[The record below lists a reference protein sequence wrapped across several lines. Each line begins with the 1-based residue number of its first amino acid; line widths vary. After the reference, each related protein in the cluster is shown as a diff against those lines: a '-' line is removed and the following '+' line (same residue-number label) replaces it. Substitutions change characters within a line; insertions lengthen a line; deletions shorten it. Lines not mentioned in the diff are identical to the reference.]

1 MAAQVETH
9 FKNAFKDTV
18 SLLAQQTVS
27 KLSDTV
33 LYEPLEGEKKFWDYY
48 GSASFIERT
57 GRNQANTPQELARSR
72 RMISKKSYEY
82 TELFDPRDRSRLM
95 KAMEPDSAF
104 VQAVLA
110 GAARKKDEV
119 IIAAF
124 DGTAYSGK
132 DGTTSVAFDAGN
144 TPSHDVAIDYDEA
157 DSANTDEYPLT
168 VGKERRARHLL
179 LGKDVDE
186 SMPWYLVAHT
196 NAQQAL
202 LRSAEVTS
210 GDYNSVRPLVD
221 GTVSRFLGFEHRW
234 CNRIA
239 NNDTN
244 DRYVYCYRKDAVV
257 FGMDGDIKVEI
268 DTIPE
273 KGHAIQLAVYIDMA
287 ATRAEE
293 SKIVRINTNESA

>member
-9 FKNAFKDTV
+9 MKNVFKDGV
-18 SLLAQQTVS
+18 SLLAQQEMS
-27 KLSDTV
+27 KLQDTC

-72 RMISKKSYEY
+72 RMISKQSYEY
-82 TELFDPRDRSRLM
+82 TELFDPRDRSRLL
-95 KAMEPDSAF
+95 KALEPDSQF
-104 VQAVLA
+104 VRAVIA
-110 GAARKKDEV
+110 GAMRKKDDI

-132 DGTTSVAFDAGN
+132 DGTTSVAFDNGN
-144 TPSHDVAIDYDEA
+144 TPSHDITITYDEA
-157 DSANTDEYPLT
+157 DSASTTETPLT
-168 VGKERRARHLL
+168 IGKLRRSRALL
-179 LGKDVDE
+179 EGKDVDE
-186 SMPWYLVAHT
+186 SMPWFCVAHP
-196 NAQQAL
+196 NAKHAL

-210 GDYNSVRPLVD
+210 ADYNSVRALVD
-221 GTVSRFLGFEHRW
+221 GQVNSFLGLDYRW
-234 CNRIA
+234 STRIA

-244 DRYVYCYRKDAVV
+244 DRYVYVYRKDAVV
-257 FGMDGDIKVEI
+257 FGMDGDIRVEI
-268 DTIPE
+268 DELPE

-293 SKIVRINTNESA
+293 TKIVRINTNEAA